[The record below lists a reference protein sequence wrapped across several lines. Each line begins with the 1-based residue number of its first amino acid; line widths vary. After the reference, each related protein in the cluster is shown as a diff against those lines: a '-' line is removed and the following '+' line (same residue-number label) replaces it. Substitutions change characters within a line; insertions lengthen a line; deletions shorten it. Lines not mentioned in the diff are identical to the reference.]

1 VGRSPVA
8 ASRRP
13 PVPLGSARGDPLEY
27 PIMTR
32 LRCFS
37 LAGLGLAAAL
47 LTNLGHAEVFQSD
60 AAATPLPQPVSAN
73 EIRLSDDLG
82 WAADQQLWKDFE
94 GNNLNPPALYSD
106 YFPEFETGDAVRL
119 SGLFKWRGEQ
129 IDEIADARTEPGY
142 FSPSCGFTGELV
154 LRGGNCTLAFGWYN
168 VADPTDP
175 TPPAPNEIYEL
186 IPSNVETYMQCMTQN
201 GEIQP
206 EGTGFCP
213 LGWDN
218 HHPYNPPQLAWVP
231 RVFDSGEIAEDPR
244 YLGGYVAFAL
254 IGDPDS
260 QCNQTKHSIAAHN
273 DRNSSGE
280 PWITT
285 LIWQSTLDP
294 EGFYVAFEDLKM
306 SPEDWHNPGAGAQ
319 GSNDGDFNDF
329 VYYITGI
336 SCKGGGQPCD
346 TGLLGA
352 CSLGRTDCEIEG
364 VPPTCRAI
372 IQPGAELCDNVD
384 NDCNGLVD
392 DGEGLCQEG
401 FACDQGVCVKAC
413 GTGEFACDIG
423 LVCASGI
430 CINEICA
437 GIECP
442 AGQACRDGSCV
453 DPCEGRT
460 CPERQECQLGRCVDP
475 CAAVSCPAGRVCERG
490 LCVSTCQC
498 RGCPEGLVCGDD
510 GLCADPACA
519 GVPCEA
525 GLVCKLGACVDPCA
539 GVNCPGGAACV
550 AGVCQDPASVVEGG
564 GQGETP
570 TVIDPGD
577 DSGPPGSSGSDPA
590 SEGAD
595 GGSLAAPEG
604 EIGCGCRTAPRRTGS
619 RVGALLGL
627 ALVAAA
633 ARRRREESGQSS
645 PPRLGP
651 R

>member
-1 VGRSPVA
+1 
-8 ASRRP
+8 
-13 PVPLGSARGDPLEY
+13 
-27 PIMTR
+27 MTR
-32 LRCFS
+32 LPCCSF
-37 LAGLGLAAAL
+37 AGLGLAALL
-47 LTNLGHAEVFQSD
+47 LTGPARAEVFQSD

-175 TPPAPNEIYEL
+175 TPPAPSEIYEL

-201 GEIQP
+201 GELQP

-213 LGWDN
+213 FGWDN

-231 RVFDSGEIAEDPR
+231 RAFDSGEIAEDPR

-260 QCNQTKHSIAAHN
+260 QCNRTKHSIAAHN

-285 LIWQSTLDP
+285 LIWQSTVDP

-319 GSNDGDFNDF
+319 GTNDGDFNDF

-336 SCKGGGQPCD
+336 SCRGGGQPCD

-364 VPPTCRAI
+364 IAPTCRAI

-401 FACDQGVCVKAC
+401 YACDQGVCVKAC
-413 GTGEFACDIG
+413 GGGEFVCDIG

-442 AGQACRDGSCV
+442 AGQACRDG
-453 DPCEGRT
+453 
-460 CPERQECQLGRCVDP
+460 
-475 CAAVSCPAGRVCERG
+475 
-490 LCVSTCQC
+490 
-498 RGCPEGLVCGDD
+498 
-510 GLCADPACA
+510 
-519 GVPCEA
+519 
-525 GLVCKLGACVDPCA
+525 ACVDPVRDALVRSGRSASSAAASIPALRSPARRAGCA
-539 GVNCPGGAACV
+539 S
-550 AGVCQDPASVVEGG
+550 AGSASPPAS
-564 GQGETP
+564 
-570 TVIDPGD
+570 
-577 DSGPPGSSGSDPA
+577 
-590 SEGAD
+590 
-595 GGSLAAPEG
+595 
-604 EIGCGCRTAPRRTGS
+604 
-619 RVGALLGL
+619 
-627 ALVAAA
+627 AAA
-633 ARRRREESGQSS
+633 APRGWCAAATASARIPPAPASLARRGSSASSARASILARTSTAPAGRRASTGCARTRPPSWTTAARAK
-645 PPRLGP
+645 PPR
-651 R
+651 